1 MQISPRRGLEA
12 TATPELCVVPYQPAP
27 RIGRLRFF
35 LTTLGLLSVYFCVY
49 GSRIEL
55 SGDQTAPVVAAESML
70 REGAYKVSLHESYGP
85 AVMVN
90 IGSDLRQPLRWYP
103 PGYSVALYALAK
115 LGLSLA
121 GSALVLFYLAKLLWS
136 LSWLAACLAHHVPY
150 PIAAGAVGF
159 ALMLTY
165 PSTTTEIFES
175 TAIALLFLAVSKRLR
190 ETASAGAA
198 SASIAGG
205 TFFRFPAVK
214 LLGFYALVEW
224 ARRPRLSTCFKV
236 FLAALPSLV
245 VYLVCTR
252 LVGGESTPYHG
263 VGPGRQT
270 RWLLLLKGVYYAVTG
285 GWSPS
290 NAPLRVIAVAMVLMA
305 MAGLAR
311 LAWKGA
317 LPRWIVLL
325 AGFQAYYMVFLIITQ
340 IFFGS
345 MYAYT
350 QPAFATARF
359 YSLTQP
365 LSVAALYVLAS
376 FSLPAWNPA
385 LRRVLAGL
393 LFVCMVDWTVK
404 NHSIMGGMTQ
414 GPDGFLRF
422 ADLAAVHRLLSSEH
436 LDGIFD
442 GTGVLVYTAAD
453 PRIIY
458 PDNVRGLRSLYDTH
472 IAVVRFAGPVNDL
485 LEALEKGI
493 APYQVKQFDRF
504 EVDLFALPRG
514 FEMQLTTPRRGFVPH
529 V

>member
-1 MQISPRRGLEA
+1 M
-12 TATPELCVVPYQPAP
+12 PYQGVP
-27 RIGRLRFF
+27 RIGRSRLL
-35 LTTLGLLSVYFCVY
+35 LTALGIILVYFCVY
-49 GSRIEL
+49 GARIEL

-70 REGAYKVSLHESYGP
+70 HEGAYKVSLHESYGP
-85 AVMVN
+85 SVVVN

-121 GSALVLFYLAKLLWS
+121 GSALVIFYLAKLLWTI
-136 LSWLAACLAHHVPY
+136 SWMAACLANRVPY

-175 TAIALLFLAVSKRLR
+175 IAIALLFFAVSKRLGR
-190 ETASAGAA
+190 TASAGVA
-198 SASIAGG
+198 SASLAAG
-205 TFFRFPAVK
+205 TFFRFPAAK

-224 ARRPRLSTCFKV
+224 ARRPRLATCFRV
-236 FLAALPSLV
+236 LLAAMPALI
-245 VYLVCTR
+245 VYFVCTR
-252 LVGGESTPYHG
+252 LIGGESTPYHG
-263 VGPGRQT
+263 VGPGQRT
-270 RWLLLLKGVYYAVTG
+270 NWLLLLKGFYYAVTG

-290 NAPLRVIAVAMVLMA
+290 NLPLRILAAAMVLMA
-305 MAGLAR
+305 ATGLVR
-311 LAWKGA
+311 RAWKGA

-325 AGFQAYYMVFLIITQ
+325 AGFQAYYMVFLIVTQ
-340 IFFGS
+340 VLFGS

-365 LSVAALYVLAS
+365 FSVAALYVLAS
-376 FSLPAWNPA
+376 FSLPTLSFG
-385 LRRVLAGL
+385 LRRALAAIL
-393 LFVCMVDWTVK
+393 LLCMVDWTIK
-404 NHSIMGGMTQ
+404 NHSIMAGMTQ

-422 ADLAAVHRLLSSEH
+422 ADLAAVHRKLGSEH

-442 GTGVLVYTAAD
+442 ATGVFVYTAAD

-458 PDNVRGLRSLYDTH
+458 PDNVRGLRSPSDTH
-472 IAVVRFAGPVNDL
+472 IAVVRFAGPPNDL
-485 LEALEKGI
+485 VDALEKRI
-493 APYQVKQFDRF
+493 APYEVQRFDRF
-504 EVDLFALPRG
+504 EVDCFALPRG
-514 FEMQLTTPRRGFVPH
+514 FEIQLTPRAGFVPH